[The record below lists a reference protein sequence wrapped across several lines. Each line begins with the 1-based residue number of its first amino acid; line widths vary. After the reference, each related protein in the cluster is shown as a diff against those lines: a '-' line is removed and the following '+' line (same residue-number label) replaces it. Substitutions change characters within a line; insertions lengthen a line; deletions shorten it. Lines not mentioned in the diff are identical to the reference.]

1 MGDVSHWHRIQEVLR
16 GSMTQES
23 FRNWVEPVQF
33 SHFGENSDIHLMAP
47 NSDVKDWLE
56 QEFLTKIVAA
66 ARRTGLDIGQVAIDV
81 AGSGPQPVQG
91 AFDFDPEPSPFN
103 QKYTFERFVVGSCND
118 FAHAAARAVATRP
131 AKAYNPLY
139 IYSGVGMGKTHLLHA
154 IGNQLYSN
162 DSSMRIVYT
171 SAEEFMNEMIKS
183 IRYSNMRRFH
193 DRFRK
198 ADALLVDDVQVIG
211 SKERTQEEFFHT
223 FNALHNSGRQ
233 IVLCSD
239 SNPATIPGLV
249 GRLRSRFSW
258 GMMADIQPP
267 DLETKMAIL
276 DRMSDEEQMKLP
288 EDVCSYIATHLNT
301 NIRELEGVLIRLIER
316 ARFVNSKIT
325 LAMVKNMFGSV
336 ELHAPEGP
344 SAESIQQAVAARFGL
359 PVVELLA
366 RNNSR
371 NVAYPR
377 QIAMYLCKRL
387 TRMSLTNI
395 GKVFRKHHTTVLHS
409 IAKIEREIKTD
420 SELKATVEE
429 LLSKLKPTGYS
440 HYA

>member
-1 MGDVSHWHRIQEVLR
+1 MGNVSDWHRIQEILR
-16 GSMTQES
+16 DSMTRES
-23 FRNWVEPVQF
+23 FRNWIEPVQF
-33 SHFGENSDIHLMAP
+33 SHFGEHSDMHLIAP

-56 QEFLTKIVAA
+56 QEFMTRILAA
-66 ARRTGLDIGQVAIDV
+66 TRSAGLDIGTVSIDV
-81 AGSGPQPVQG
+81 AGSEPEPVQG
-91 AFDFDPEPSPFN
+91 AFDFDPEPSPFKQN
-103 QKYTFERFVVGSCND
+103 YTFDRFVVGSCND
-118 FAHAAARAVATRP
+118 FAHAAARAVASRP

-154 IGNQLYSN
+154 IGNQLYSD

-171 SAEEFMNEMIKS
+171 SAEDFMNEMIKS

-193 DRFRK
+193 ERFRK
-198 ADALLVDDVQVIG
+198 ADALLVDDIHTIA

-223 FNALHNSGRQ
+223 FNALHNSGKQ

-239 SNPATIPGLV
+239 SSPATIPGLV

-276 DRMSDEEQMKLP
+276 DRMSDDKQVNLP
-288 EDVCSYIATHLNT
+288 EDVCSFIATRLNS
-301 NIRELEGVLIRLIER
+301 NIRDLEGVLIQLIER
-316 ARFVNSKIT
+316 AKFVNSKIT
-325 LAMVKNMFGSV
+325 LAMVRNMFGS
-336 ELHAPEGP
+336 LQLRAPDGP
-344 SAESIQQAVAARFGL
+344 SVESIQHGVAAKFGL

-395 GKVFRKHHTTVLHS
+395 GKAFRKHHTTVLHS
-409 IAKIEREIKTD
+409 IAKIEREIETD

-429 LLSKLKPTGYS
+429 LLGKLRPTRYS
-440 HYA
+440 RCA